1 MSWNQAMQDDHADDR
16 DYGDYHGEAGGHR
29 GEASVEAWVAR
40 GRMKEMQA
48 KGWRALGPIRE
59 DTVWMRGPDP
69 DAGPKDG
76 VWKPLAVPAAA
87 AVAAQRLRLRAA
99 AAVALR
105 RPHGRR
111 VA

>member
-1 MSWNQAMQDDHADDR
+1 MRWNQTFQDDHDDVCGWGEC
-16 DYGDYHGEAGGHR
+16 DAGDAGGEA
-29 GEASVEAWVAR
+29 VEAWIAR

-59 DTVWMRGPDP
+59 DAVWMRGPDP
-69 DAGPKDG
+69 DAAAQREA
-76 VWKPLAVPAAA
+76 WKPLAAP
-87 AVAAQRLRLRAA
+87 AVAAQRLRLCAA

>member
-1 MSWNQAMQDDHADDR
+1 MGWNQTIQDDHDDVCGWGGGDAD
-16 DYGDYHGEAGGHR
+16 GQA
-29 GEASVEAWVAR
+29 VEAWIAR

-48 KGWRALGPIRE
+48 KGWRALGPIR
-59 DTVWMRGPDP
+59 DDAVWMRGPDP
-69 DAGPKDG
+69 DMAVADE

-87 AVAAQRLRLRAA
+87 AAAAAQRLRSRAA

>member
-1 MSWNQAMQDDHADDR
+1 MYRNQDDDLGLGGGCGAGYDGSHDD
-16 DYGDYHGEAGGHR
+16 EM
-29 GEASVEAWVAR
+29 VEAWVAR

-48 KGWRALGPIRE
+48 KGWRALGPIR
-59 DTVWMRGPDP
+59 DDAVWMRGPDP
-69 DAGPKDG
+69 EAGFGCADDDA
-76 VWKPLAVPAAA
+76 WRPLAVSAA
-87 AVAAQRLRLRAA
+87 AVAAVARLRLRAS

>member
-1 MSWNQAMQDDHADDR
+1 MRWNQAMRDDQADDR
-16 DYGDYHGEAGGHR
+16 GYSDFAGG
-29 GEASVEAWVAR
+29 GTAVEAWVAR

-59 DTVWMRGPDP
+59 DAVWMRGPDP
-69 DAGPKDG
+69 DMALEEE
-76 VWKPLAVPAAA
+76 VWKPLTVPAAA
-87 AVAAQRLRLRAA
+87 AAAQRLRLRAA

>member
-1 MSWNQAMQDDHADDR
+1 MRWNQAIQGNNDDR
-16 DYGDYHGEAGGHR
+16 GWDGGDADGQA
-29 GEASVEAWVAR
+29 VEAWIAR

-48 KGWRALGPIRE
+48 KGWRALGPIR
-59 DTVWMRGPDP
+59 DDAVWMRGPDP
-69 DAGPKDG
+69 DMGLEDA

-87 AVAAQRLRLRAA
+87 LAAAQRLRLRAA

>member
-1 MSWNQAMQDDHADDR
+1 MRWNQAIQGNNDDR
-16 DYGDYHGEAGGHR
+16 GWGGGDADGPA
-29 GEASVEAWVAR
+29 AEAWIAR

-48 KGWRALGPIRE
+48 KGWRALGPIR
-59 DTVWMRGPDP
+59 DDAVWMRGPDP
-69 DAGPKDG
+69 DLALEDD

-87 AVAAQRLRLRAA
+87 AAAQRLRLRAA

>member
-1 MSWNQAMQDDHADDR
+1 MGWNQTIQDDHDDVCGR
-16 DYGDYHGEAGGHR
+16 GGGDANGRA
-29 GEASVEAWVAR
+29 VEAWIAR

-59 DTVWMRGPDP
+59 DAVWMRGPDP
-69 DAGPKDG
+69 DMALEEE
-76 VWKPLAVPAAA
+76 VWKPLTVPAAA
-87 AVAAQRLRLRAA
+87 AAAQRLRLRAA